1 MLYCVKLVDRSVKR
15 RKVVKG
21 RRSIRGEKLR
31 EHQYMERYA
40 ISLESKRIEWD
51 ECTNIEIMQ
60 GQVKRILV
68 DSARKVCISVRVDGK
83 NPMNVG

>member
-1 MLYCVKLVDRSVKR
+1 MKE
-15 RKVVKG
+15 

-51 ECTNIEIMQ
+51 ERTNTEIKQ
-60 GQVKRILV
+60 GHWLTVQKRYV
-68 DSARKVCISVRVDGK
+68 SQ
-83 NPMNVG
+83 